1 MTSILTNTAAMAAL
15 QTLRSLGVDME
26 DTQKRVS
33 TGLRVGTASD
43 NAAYWSIATTMRS
56 DNGALSAVQDA
67 LGLGAAKVDTAYA
80 AMETVVD
87 VVTEIKSKLVAASE
101 AGVDKSKIQSEIS
114 QLQDQL
120 RSIASSASFSGEN
133 WLQADIGGRTNATTG
148 EIYASDPVLKQVIGS
163 FTRDANGNVAVQ
175 PIPIKLDETTV
186 LFDLSGGDAGLLDA
200 NMLKGFRDVQDTLGN
215 DRYARINTNAM
226 SDTTAKWVEIGG
238 NVWAKADTSGNL
250 LSGTNADYLIKIGG
264 GFVDAVYNGTAGG
277 YDIDTNA
284 LVATN
289 ASITYTKGVS
299 VSELD
304 ITTLDDYRN
313 SASATYLGMGTD
325 VDDAFIMDALI
336 SFVDAQLE
344 ALTSTTAKLGSI
356 SMRIEMQEDFV
367 SKLTDSIDSG
377 IGRLVDADMNE
388 ESTRLKAL
396 QTQQQLA
403 IQSLSIANT
412 NSENILSLFRQ

>member
-101 AGVDKSKIQSEIS
+101 AGVDKSKIQAEIS

-215 DRYARINTNAM
+215 DRFAKINTTAM

>member
-15 QTLRSLGVDME
+15 QTLRSLGSDME

-133 WLQADIGGRTNATTG
+133 WLQADIGGQTNATTG
-148 EIYASDPVLKQVIGS
+148 VIYASAPVVKQVIGS
-163 FTRDANGNVAVQ
+163 FTRDADGNVAVQ
-175 PIPIKLDETTV
+175 PIPIQLDETTV
-186 LFDLSGGDAGLLDA
+186 LFDLSGGDAGLLDV
-200 NMLKGFRDVQDTLGN
+200 NMLKGFREVQDTLGN
-215 DRYARINTNAM
+215 DRFARLNTTAM
-226 SDTTAKWVEIGG
+226 SDTTADWRELGG
-238 NVWAKADTSGNL
+238 NVWVKTDTTGTIL
-250 LSGTNADYLIKIGG
+250 TGTNADYLIKVGG
-264 GFVDAVYNGTAGG
+264 GFIDAVYNGTNGG
-277 YDIDTNA
+277 YDIDTTA

-289 ASITYTKGVS
+289 ASIAYTKGVS

-304 ITTLDDYRN
+304 ITKLDDYRN
-313 SASATYLGMGTD
+313 STATSYLGMGTD
-325 VDDAFIMDALI
+325 IEDSHIMDALI

-344 ALTSTTAKLGSI
+344 ALTSSTAKLGSI

>member
-133 WLQADIGGRTNATTG
+133 WLQADIGGRTNATNG
-148 EIYASDPVLKQVIGS
+148 EIYASDPVMKQVIGS

-200 NMLKGFRDVQDTLGN
+200 NMLKGFREVQDTLGN
-215 DRYARINTNAM
+215 DRYAKINTNAM

-238 NVWAKADTSGNL
+238 NVWAKADTTGNL

-289 ASITYTKGVS
+289 ATIGYTKSVS

-304 ITTLDDYRN
+304 ITMLDDYRN
-313 SASATYLGMGTD
+313 SAAATYLGMGTD
-325 VDDAFIMDALI
+325 VDDANIMDALI

-344 ALTSTTAKLGSI
+344 ALTSSTAKLGSI

>member
-133 WLQADIGGRTNATTG
+133 WLQADIGGRTNATNG
-148 EIYASDPVLKQVIGS
+148 EIYASDPVMKQVIGS

-200 NMLKGFRDVQDTLGN
+200 NMLKGFREVQDTLGN
-215 DRYARINTNAM
+215 DRYAKINTNAM

-238 NVWAKADTSGNL
+238 NVWAKADTAGSL

-289 ASITYTKGVS
+289 ATIGYTKGVS

-304 ITTLDDYRN
+304 ITMLDDYRN
-313 SASATYLGMGTD
+313 SAAATYLGMGTD
-325 VDDAFIMDALI
+325 VDDANIMDALI

-344 ALTSTTAKLGSI
+344 ALTSSTAKLGSI

>member
-304 ITTLDDYRN
+304 ITMLDDYRN

>member
-133 WLQADIGGRTNATTG
+133 WLQADIGGRTNATNG
-148 EIYASDPVLKQVIGS
+148 EIYASDPVMKQVIGS

-200 NMLKGFRDVQDTLGN
+200 NMLKGFREVQDTLGN
-215 DRYARINTNAM
+215 DRYAKINTNAM

-238 NVWAKADTSGNL
+238 NVWAKADTTGSL
-250 LSGTNADYLIKIGG
+250 LAGTNADYLIKIGG

-289 ASITYTKGVS
+289 ATIGYTKSVS

-304 ITTLDDYRN
+304 ITMLDDYRN

-325 VDDAFIMDALI
+325 VDDANIMDALI

-344 ALTSTTAKLGSI
+344 ALTSSTAKLGSI